1 MYGCFTSSHGQSHF
15 DFRITLLIFQ
25 LKGLTDNLRSRD
37 EVVGELQKQHE
48 EQLNRLTTLAK
59 DRETAWSKQKE
70 EMEQH
75 YAQLLS
81 DLQSRSKVKKL
92 SNRKV
97 FFSYL
102 FKLHRRGSRGVES
115 WTCCLVLALGQR
127 LDSHS

>member
-1 MYGCFTSSHGQSHF
+1 M
-15 DFRITLLIFQ
+15 
-25 LKGLTDNLRSRD
+25 RSRD

-92 SNRKV
+92 ISDRKV

-102 FKLHRRGSRGVES
+102 FKLHRRGSRGIES
-115 WTCCLVLALGQR
+115 WTCDLVLALGQR
-127 LDSHS
+127 FDSHSRHLFCYNPLG